1 MKIALFISK
10 FYPEFSGVGQRIIE
24 LYKELGIKRKI
35 SVNVYCGGKEI
46 NSTYN
51 YNYKFFKIKRF
62 KEISNHNNKIYKIIF
77 DIFLFFRIFNILKEK
92 NYDFV
97 HVVGSNN
104 VTSAAINSASLLEI
118 PRIIE
123 LVTKKS
129 SPYQL
134 LPLIKYFYKPSF
146 IFNSLIISINKQ
158 IINNFRYQ
166 QLKNRIWI
174 RDNPINKNFIFPNK
188 HMLKRKKLGFK
199 KNDIIISQV
208 AQFYESKNQIFL
220 IDVLSY
226 LPKNFKLILAGPLTK
241 KGENAESD
249 LKYFKNIKKK
259 INFYGL
265 KKRVKIIPKFINAAE
280 ILNISNI
287 SAMPN
292 YNEGYGNPLIESL
305 GLGIP
310 VIANHDEKIF
320 RKWIIDS
327 YNGNLVKLEAREW
340 AKKIKFF
347 KMNYSRNKISKNVH
361 QKINYGDYIKN
372 YIKIFDYF
380 SKINKKEKINIKKII
395 S

>member
-1 MKIALFISK
+1 M
-10 FYPEFSGVGQRIIE
+10 
-24 LYKELGIKRKI
+24 
-35 SVNVYCGGKEI
+35 
-46 NSTYN
+46 
-51 YNYKFFKIKRF
+51 
-62 KEISNHNNKIYKIIF
+62 
-77 DIFLFFRIFNILKEK
+77 
-92 NYDFV
+92 
-97 HVVGSNN
+97 
-104 VTSAAINSASLLEI
+104 
-118 PRIIE
+118 
-123 LVTKKS
+123 
-129 SPYQL
+129 
-134 LPLIKYFYKPSF
+134 
-146 IFNSLIISINKQ
+146 
-158 IINNFRYQ
+158 
-166 QLKNRIWI
+166 
-174 RDNPINKNFIFPNK
+174 
-188 HMLKRKKLGFK
+188 
-199 KNDIIISQV
+199 
-208 AQFYESKNQIFL
+208 
-220 IDVLSY
+220 
-226 LPKNFKLILAGPLTK
+226 PKNFKLILAGPLTK

-395 S
+395 N